1 VTVLEWS
8 CVETPIGDIGVAVD
22 DVGVCNVR
30 FGPPPPSRSLSD
42 APLLSVATGQISQ
55 FFAGERTEFDLPVSV
70 RVGSTFERA
79 VWGQIAAIDY
89 AGMRTYGDIA
99 HALGDPSAAR
109 AVGTAC
115 NHNPLPII
123 VPCHRVVGA
132 GGKLVGFG
140 GGLPRKVFL
149 LELEARVG
157 IERAFG

>member
-1 VTVLEWS
+1 VQWN
-8 CVETPIGDIGVAVD
+8 CVETPIGEIGVAVD

-30 FGPPPPSRSLSD
+30 FGPPPPSRAFSD
-42 APLLSVATGQISQ
+42 APLLRAAMDQIRQYFS
-55 FFAGERTEFDLPVSV
+55 GERTEFDLPTSV
-70 RVGSTFERA
+70 RVGSAFERD
-79 VWGQIAAIDY
+79 VWKQIAAIDY
-89 AGMRTYGDIA
+89 AGMRTYGEIA
-99 HALGDPSAAR
+99 HALGDPLAAR